1 MKTWWSWFRDV
12 VLPPVVLLLLVMTL
26 WHTAV
31 VRWNIKPIL
40 LPGPLAVGDA
50 VVQNFG
56 KLLRAT
62 IYSGSAAGLGF
73 LISLLVGTLIAFAFS
88 QSRWLRHS
96 GYPYALFLQTVPIV
110 AIAPLIVHWCGRG
123 WHSVVLTASMLG
135 LFPII
140 SNGTFGLLNVDPDL
154 LDLFRL
160 NNATRWQVLWKLR
173 FPSAV
178 PALCAGAKT
187 SCGLTVVGAI
197 VGEYFVGYGSRTYG
211 LGFLILFTTD
221 QLRMAELFAA
231 VLASTGLAVAMFGIV
246 SLITTAILTRWYDA
260 PAEERR

>member
-12 VLPPVVLLLLVMTL
+12 VLPPGVFLLVVMTL

-40 LPGPLAVGDA
+40 LPGPLAVVDA

-62 IYSGSAAGLGF
+62 AYSGSAAALGF
-73 LISLLVGTLIAFAFS
+73 LISLLVGTLIALAFS
-88 QSRWLRHS
+88 QSKWLRHS

-140 SNGTFGLLNVDPDL
+140 SNGTFGLLSVDPDL

-211 LGFLILFTTD
+211 LGYLILFTTD

-231 VLASTGLAVAMFGIV
+231 VLASTGLAVVMFGVV

>member
-12 VLPPVVLLLLVMTL
+12 VLPPVVLLLVVMAL

-40 LPGPLAVGDA
+40 LPGPLAVVDA

-62 IYSGSAAGLGF
+62 AYSGSAAGLGF
-73 LISLLVGTLIAFAFS
+73 LISLLVGTLIALAFS
-88 QSRWLRHS
+88 QSKWLRHS

-140 SNGTFGLLNVDPDL
+140 SNGTFGLLSVDPDL

-173 FPSAV
+173 VPSAV

-231 VLASTGLAVAMFGIV
+231 VLASTGLAVVMFGIV
-246 SLITTAILTRWYDA
+246 SAITTAILTRWYDA